1 MANKDIIEDAEHL
14 NAYLIKDVEA
24 ACKNCQADRS
34 QFNRR
39 TVVRTMLASLEAMTF
54 GLKQSILKMA
64 PQSLSPADVALL
76 REETYTLDN
85 KGEVQAQPKFLQL
98 EFNFRY
104 AFNKFAEVFALNM
117 ELDCGGKEWRALKE
131 AVKTRNRITHPKSA
145 QACHVSDDDLDNLE
159 LGYNWAANSILSCYV
174 KHMQKLV
181 NEQKTERRRAVRVEN
196 VDGVQQI
203 RIKLPTWLLASK
215 DELATSKLPT
225 AFYTWTDNESQK
237 LALLAYTD
245 RELAEAAISGTP
257 SLAGA
262 EPFPIY
268 SPDNL
273 REAALSFAS
282 GGGEEVYVDRVDDA
296 QYHWAKITVADFV
309 AGLGTIYESE
319 GPSHPECEPTP
330 PKK

>member
-1 MANKDIIEDAEHL
+1 MANKDIIDDAEHL

-39 TVVRTMLASLEAMTF
+39 TVVRTMFASLEAMTF

-64 PQSLSPADVALL
+64 PRSLSPADVALL
-76 REETYTLDN
+76 QEETYTLDN
-85 KGEVQAQPKFLQL
+85 KGEVQAQPKYLQL

-104 AFNKFAEVFALNM
+104 AVKKFAEVFELNM
-117 ELDCGGKEWRALKE
+117 ELDCGGNEWRVLRE

-145 QACHVSDDDLDNLE
+145 HDCHVSDDDLDKLE
-159 LGYNWAANSILSCYV
+159 LGYNWAGNTILRCYV
-174 KHMQKLV
+174 NYLQKLV
-181 NEQKTERRRAVRVEN
+181 NEQKAQKAEAVRVEN
-196 VDGVQQI
+196 VGGVQRI

-215 DELATSKLPT
+215 AALATGEPPT
-225 AFYTWTDNESQK
+225 AFYTWTDNDSQK

-245 RELAEAAISGTP
+245 CELAEAAISGTP
-257 SLAGA
+257 ALAGA
-262 EPFPIY
+262 EPFPIS
-268 SPDNL
+268 SPDTL
-273 REAALSFAS
+273 REVVLSFAG

-319 GPSHPECEPTP
+319 GPSHPECGPST
-330 PKK
+330 KS